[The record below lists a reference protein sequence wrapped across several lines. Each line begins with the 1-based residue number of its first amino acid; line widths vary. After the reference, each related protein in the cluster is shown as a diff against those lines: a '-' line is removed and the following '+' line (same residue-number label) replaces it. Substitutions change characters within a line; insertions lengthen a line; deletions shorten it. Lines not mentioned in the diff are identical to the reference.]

1 MKIIQSYWS
10 KPMRI
15 NDNTEAV
22 YRSNGGWCKKIYFYA
37 SWALS
42 CLRLA
47 KMYDDVELYTDSY
60 GKHILY
66 EMLELPYTR

>member
-22 YRSNGGWCKKIYFYA
+22 YRSSGGWCKKYIF
-37 SWALS
+37 
-42 CLRLA
+42 
-47 KMYDDVELYTDSY
+47 
-60 GKHILY
+60 
-66 EMLELPYTR
+66 MLVGLLVV